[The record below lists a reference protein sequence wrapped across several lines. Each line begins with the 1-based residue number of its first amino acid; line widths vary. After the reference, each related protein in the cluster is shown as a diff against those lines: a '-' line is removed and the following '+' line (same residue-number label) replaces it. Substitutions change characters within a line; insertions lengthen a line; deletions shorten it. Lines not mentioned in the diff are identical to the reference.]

1 MIKLEIQVQTKEELE
16 KTLKDLC
23 EDFWKDY
30 MERYNALKRENIIS
44 TKVETREKEN
54 AVAQPTTNAAKF
66 VDSLNSETEQVSIDE
81 CRNIYIQA
89 TKLGVDKSK
98 IKQILTEL
106 EVDRIT
112 ALPIVKRKEFVD
124 KLKKLM
130 GESNNA

>member
-54 AVAQPTTNAAKF
+54 AVVQPTTNAAKF
-66 VDSLNSETEQVSIDE
+66 VDSLNNETGQVSIDE

-130 GESNNA
+130 DESNNA